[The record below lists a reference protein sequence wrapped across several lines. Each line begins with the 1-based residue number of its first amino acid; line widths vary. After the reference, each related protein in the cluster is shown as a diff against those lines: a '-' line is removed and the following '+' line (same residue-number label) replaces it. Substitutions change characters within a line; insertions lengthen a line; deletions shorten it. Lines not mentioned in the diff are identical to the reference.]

1 MENKIKRNRPL
12 NKEKR
17 EAIIKASIKE
27 FYIKGYEG
35 SSMDTISKEANVSK
49 ATVYNHFK
57 NKEDLFLTLAY
68 ILLERLEE
76 SFRYEYNYKKSIK
89 SQLREIA
96 LKELAFI
103 NDDENSKLIQTM
115 LIVLMQKNEIGQKLL
130 KDVKDVGLAMT
141 ALWFEK
147 AKEDK
152 KLEFEDSIFTA
163 KQFMGMIKSFTMYPQ
178 MYGTPKLTEKE
189 EIYLIDQT
197 VEMIIKLYAK

>member
-1 MENKIKRNRPL
+1 MQNKIKRNRPL

-17 EAIIKASIKE
+17 EAILQAAIKE
-27 FYIKGYEG
+27 FYKKGYEG

-76 SFRYEYNYKKSIK
+76 SFRYEYNNKKSIK
-89 SQLREIA
+89 TQLREIA

-130 KDVKDVGLAMT
+130 KDVKDVGLDMT

-147 AKEDK
+147 AKEDN
-152 KLEFEDSIFTA
+152 KLEFENSVFTA

-197 VEMIIKLYAK
+197 VEMVMKLYAK